1 MKSDDELE
9 FSAVAR
15 PKETGSAEQD
25 SAKQD
30 SAEQPGAR
38 QDSTEQESTAQDST
52 AADGVAPVSQFE
64 PPPPEPQPEADSQPE
79 VDSELVPESQSEAPL
94 PAPTPIRPHKK
105 DQARKRKKW
114 RRMAGVGACLLF
126 VGGMV
131 ALSFSPLAKVEKVS
145 VSGSKLADSAKIVEA
160 LKPLEGKPVGSLNN
174 REITGLLKKFPA
186 IQDVRIQL
194 DGPHDLRVE
203 VVEHRQ
209 VAVMERDGK
218 KMIVGDN
225 GVALKEVSGDEA
237 DKLPLVR
244 VPEKD
249 PGHQIFDGVVQALAE
264 LPGGVLATLKQAEA
278 KSVDTVTFKLRDGR
292 KIVWGGPED
301 GPMKAALVET
311 FLNQKDVKDKVIDV
325 STPQRPVTSNE

>member
-15 PKETGSAEQD
+15 PKETDSARQD
-25 SAKQD
+25 SAEQD

-278 KSVDTVTFKLRDGR
+278 QSVDTVTFKVRDGR